1 MCVFLVIAW
10 LMSKTPL
17 FIPLMQVTVRLPHK
31 FLCYI
36 VFSIFCIMGTWFGL
50 HIDDSIANTRAIG
63 AVMGGLLGG
72 PVVGGL
78 VGLTGGL
85 HRYSMGGMTA
95 LSCMISTI
103 VEGLLG
109 GLVHSIL
116 IRRGRTDK
124 VFNPITAGAVTFVA
138 EMVQMLI
145 ILAIARPYEDAVRL
159 VSNIAAPM
167 MVTNTVG
174 AALFMRILLDK
185 RAMFEKYTSAFSA
198 TALKVAASTEGILRQ
213 GFNEVNSMKVAQVLY
228 QELDIGAVAITDR
241 EKLLAF
247 TGIGD
252 DHHLPGKPISSTYT
266 LKAIETGEVVYA
278 DGNEVPYR
286 CSLHPQCK
294 LGSTLV
300 IPLRGENQ
308 RVMGTIKLYEAKNR
322 LFSSINRTLGE
333 GIAQLLSA
341 QILAGQYERQKAMLT
356 QSEIKLLRRDSEQA
370 SQLVQYLSTFFR
382 KNLKRPSEFVTLAD
396 EIEHVNAYLQIEKA
410 RFQSRLQVNIAIPQE
425 LSQQQ
430 LPAFTLQ
437 PIVENAIKH
446 GTSQLLDT
454 GRVAISARR
463 EGQHLMLEI
472 EDNAGLYQPVTNAS
486 GLGMNLVDKRLRE
499 RFGDDY
505 GISVACEPDSYTRI
519 TLRLPL
525 IVDDEPLA
533 RENLRVF
540 LQEQSDIEIVG
551 ECSNAVE
558 GIGAVHKL
566 RPDVLFLDIQ
576 MPRISGLEMVGMLD
590 PEHRPYIVFLTAFD
604 EYAIKAFEEH
614 AFDYLLKPIDE
625 ARLEKTLARL
635 RQERSKQDVSL
646 LPENQQALKFIPCTG
661 HSRIY
666 LLQMKDVAFVSSR
679 MSGVYVTSHEGKEGF
694 TELTLRT
701 LESRTPLLRCHR
713 QYLVNL
719 AHLQEIRLEDNGQAE
734 LILRNGLTVPVSRR
748 YLKSLKEAIGL

>member
-1 MCVFLVIAW
+1 MVRAFRHVWLAGMYEFNLVLLLLQQMCVFLVIAW
-10 LMSKTPL
+10 LMSKTRL
-17 FIPLMQVTVRLPHK
+17 FIPLMQVTIRLPHK
-31 FLCYI
+31 LLCY
-36 VFSIFCIMGTWFGL
+36 VTFSIFCIMGTYFGL
-50 HIDDSIANTRAIG
+50 HIEDSIANTRAIG

-109 GLVHSIL
+109 GLVHSVL
-116 IRRGRTDK
+116 TRRGRTDK
-124 VFNPITAGAVTFVA
+124 VFSPLTAGAITFVA
-138 EMVQMLI
+138 ELVQMLI
-145 ILAIARPYEDAVRL
+145 ILLIARPFEDALHL

-228 QELDIGAVAITDR
+228 EELDIGAVAITDR

-252 DHHLPGKPISSTYT
+252 DHHLPGKPISSSYT
-266 LKAIETGEVVYA
+266 QRAIETGEVVYA

-356 QSEIKLLRRDSEQA
+356 QSEIKLLHAQVNPHFLFNALNTIKAVIRRDSEQA

-382 KNLKRPSEFVTLAD
+382 KNLKRPSEIVTLAD

-410 RFQSRLQVNIAIPQE
+410 RFQSRLQVTLTVPEA
-425 LSQQQ
+425 LSYQQ

-454 GRVAISARR
+454 GEVSITARQ
-463 EGQHLMLEI
+463 EGQYLMLDI
-472 EDNAGLYQPVTNAS
+472 EDNAGLYQPTTESS
-486 GLGMNLVDKRLRE
+486 GLGMSLVDKRLRE
-499 RFGDDY
+499 RFGDDF
-505 GISVACEPDSYTRI
+505 GISVACEPDLFTRI

-525 IVDDEPLA
+525 EELA
-533 RENLRVF
+533 
-540 LQEQSDIEIVG
+540 
-551 ECSNAVE
+551 
-558 GIGAVHKL
+558 
-566 RPDVLFLDIQ
+566 
-576 MPRISGLEMVGMLD
+576 
-590 PEHRPYIVFLTAFD
+590 
-604 EYAIKAFEEH
+604 
-614 AFDYLLKPIDE
+614 
-625 ARLEKTLARL
+625 
-635 RQERSKQDVSL
+635 
-646 LPENQQALKFIPCTG
+646 
-661 HSRIY
+661 
-666 LLQMKDVAFVSSR
+666 
-679 MSGVYVTSHEGKEGF
+679 
-694 TELTLRT
+694 
-701 LESRTPLLRCHR
+701 
-713 QYLVNL
+713 
-719 AHLQEIRLEDNGQAE
+719 
-734 LILRNGLTVPVSRR
+734 
-748 YLKSLKEAIGL
+748 

>member
-1 MCVFLVIAW
+1 MYEFNLVLLLLQQMCVFLVIAW
-10 LMSKTPL
+10 LMSKTRL

-31 FLCYI
+31 LLCY
-36 VFSIFCIMGTWFGL
+36 VTFSIFCIMGTYFGL
-50 HIDDSIANTRAIG
+50 HIEDSIANTRAIG

-109 GLVHSIL
+109 GLVHSVL
-116 IRRGRTDK
+116 IRRGRPDK
-124 VFNPITAGAVTFVA
+124 VFSPLTAGAITCVA
-138 EMVQMLI
+138 ELVQMLI
-145 ILAIARPYEDAVRL
+145 ILLIARPFDDALHL

-252 DHHLPGKPISSTYT
+252 DHHLPGKPISSGYT

-341 QILAGQYERQKAMLT
+341 QILAGQYERQKALLT
-356 QSEIKLLRRDSEQA
+356 QSEIKLLHAQVNPHFLFNALNTIKAVIRRDSEQA

-382 KNLKRPSEFVTLAD
+382 KNLNRPSEIVTLAD

-410 RFQSRLQVNIAIPQE
+410 RFQSRLQVQLDVPST
-425 LSQQQ
+425 LSRQK

-454 GRVAISARR
+454 GNVAIRARR
-463 EGQHLMLEI
+463 EGQHLMLDI
-472 EDNAGLYQPVTNAS
+472 EDNAGLYQSSAGSS
-486 GLGMNLVDKRLRE
+486 GLGMSLVDKRLRE
-499 RFGDDY
+499 HFGDDY
-505 GISVACEPDSYTRI
+505 GISVACEPDCFTRI

-525 IVDDEPLA
+525 
-533 RENLRVF
+533 
-540 LQEQSDIEIVG
+540 
-551 ECSNAVE
+551 
-558 GIGAVHKL
+558 
-566 RPDVLFLDIQ
+566 
-576 MPRISGLEMVGMLD
+576 
-590 PEHRPYIVFLTAFD
+590 
-604 EYAIKAFEEH
+604 EED
-614 AFDYLLKPIDE
+614 A
-625 ARLEKTLARL
+625 
-635 RQERSKQDVSL
+635 
-646 LPENQQALKFIPCTG
+646 
-661 HSRIY
+661 
-666 LLQMKDVAFVSSR
+666 
-679 MSGVYVTSHEGKEGF
+679 
-694 TELTLRT
+694 
-701 LESRTPLLRCHR
+701 
-713 QYLVNL
+713 
-719 AHLQEIRLEDNGQAE
+719 
-734 LILRNGLTVPVSRR
+734 
-748 YLKSLKEAIGL
+748 

>member
-1 MCVFLVIAW
+1 MYDFNLVLLLLQQMCVFLVIAW

-124 VFNPITAGAVTFVA
+124 VFSPITAGAVTFVA

-356 QSEIKLLRRDSEQA
+356 QSEIKLLHAQVNPHFLFNALNTIKAVIRRDSEQA

-519 TLRLPL
+519 TLRLPW
-525 IVDDEPLA
+525 
-533 RENLRVF
+533 R
-540 LQEQSDIEIVG
+540 
-551 ECSNAVE
+551 
-558 GIGAVHKL
+558 
-566 RPDVLFLDIQ
+566 
-576 MPRISGLEMVGMLD
+576 
-590 PEHRPYIVFLTAFD
+590 
-604 EYAIKAFEEH
+604 
-614 AFDYLLKPIDE
+614 DE
-625 ARLEKTLARL
+625 A
-635 RQERSKQDVSL
+635 
-646 LPENQQALKFIPCTG
+646 
-661 HSRIY
+661 
-666 LLQMKDVAFVSSR
+666 
-679 MSGVYVTSHEGKEGF
+679 
-694 TELTLRT
+694 
-701 LESRTPLLRCHR
+701 
-713 QYLVNL
+713 
-719 AHLQEIRLEDNGQAE
+719 
-734 LILRNGLTVPVSRR
+734 
-748 YLKSLKEAIGL
+748 

>member
-1 MCVFLVIAW
+1 MYEFNLVLLLLQQMCVFLVIAW

-31 FLCYI
+31 LLCY
-36 VFSIFCIMGTWFGL
+36 VTFSIFCILGTYFGL

-116 IRRGRTDK
+116 IRRGRTDR
-124 VFNPITAGAVTFVA
+124 VFSPITAGAVTFIA
-138 EMVQMLI
+138 EMIQMLI

-252 DHHLPGKPISSTYT
+252 DHHLPGKPISSGYT

-278 DGNEVPYR
+278 DGNEVPYQ

-356 QSEIKLLRRDSEQA
+356 QSEIKLLHAQVNPHFLFNALNTIKAVIRRDSEQA

-382 KNLKRPSEFVTLAD
+382 KNLKRPSEIVTLAD

-410 RFQSRLQVNIAIPQE
+410 RFQSRLQVNMNIPGE
-425 LSQQQ
+425 LAWQH

-446 GTSQLLDT
+446 GTSQLLGT
-454 GRVAISARR
+454 GEVSITARR
-463 EGQHLMLEI
+463 EGQYFMLDI
-472 EDNAGLYQPVTNAS
+472 EDNAGLYQPATNAS
-486 GLGMNLVDKRLRE
+486 GLGMSLVDKRLRE

-505 GISVACEPDSYTRI
+505 GISVACEPDCYTRI
-519 TLRLPL
+519 TLRLPWR
-525 IVDDEPLA
+525 D
-533 RENLRVF
+533 
-540 LQEQSDIEIVG
+540 
-551 ECSNAVE
+551 NA
-558 GIGAVHKL
+558 
-566 RPDVLFLDIQ
+566 
-576 MPRISGLEMVGMLD
+576 
-590 PEHRPYIVFLTAFD
+590 
-604 EYAIKAFEEH
+604 
-614 AFDYLLKPIDE
+614 
-625 ARLEKTLARL
+625 
-635 RQERSKQDVSL
+635 
-646 LPENQQALKFIPCTG
+646 
-661 HSRIY
+661 
-666 LLQMKDVAFVSSR
+666 
-679 MSGVYVTSHEGKEGF
+679 
-694 TELTLRT
+694 
-701 LESRTPLLRCHR
+701 
-713 QYLVNL
+713 
-719 AHLQEIRLEDNGQAE
+719 
-734 LILRNGLTVPVSRR
+734 
-748 YLKSLKEAIGL
+748 

>member
-1 MCVFLVIAW
+1 MYEFNLVLLLLQQMCVFLVIAW
-10 LMSKTPL
+10 LMSKTRL

-36 VFSIFCIMGTWFGL
+36 SFSIFCIMGTWFGL

-109 GLVHSIL
+109 GLVHSVL

-124 VFNPITAGAVTFVA
+124 VFSPLTAGAITFVA
-138 EMVQMLI
+138 ELVQMLI
-145 ILAIARPYEDAVRL
+145 ILLIARPFEDALHL

-252 DHHLPGKPISSTYT
+252 DHHLPGRPISSTYT

-341 QILAGQYERQKAMLT
+341 QILAGQYERQKALLT
-356 QSEIKLLRRDSEQA
+356 QSEIKLLHAQVNPHFLFNALNTIKAVIRRDSEQA

-382 KNLKRPSEFVTLAD
+382 KNLKRPSEIVTLAD

-410 RFQSRLQVNIAIPQE
+410 RFQSRLQVTLTVPDA
-425 LSQQQ
+425 LSHQQ

-446 GTSQLLDT
+446 GTSQLLGT
-454 GRVAISARR
+454 GEVSITARR
-463 EGQHLMLEI
+463 EGQYLMLDI
-472 EDNAGLYQPVTNAS
+472 EDNAGLYEPTNNVS

-505 GISVACEPDSYTRI
+505 GISVACEPDCFTRI

-525 IVDDEPLA
+525 
-533 RENLRVF
+533 
-540 LQEQSDIEIVG
+540 
-551 ECSNAVE
+551 
-558 GIGAVHKL
+558 
-566 RPDVLFLDIQ
+566 
-576 MPRISGLEMVGMLD
+576 
-590 PEHRPYIVFLTAFD
+590 
-604 EYAIKAFEEH
+604 EEH
-614 AFDYLLKPIDE
+614 A
-625 ARLEKTLARL
+625 
-635 RQERSKQDVSL
+635 
-646 LPENQQALKFIPCTG
+646 
-661 HSRIY
+661 
-666 LLQMKDVAFVSSR
+666 
-679 MSGVYVTSHEGKEGF
+679 
-694 TELTLRT
+694 
-701 LESRTPLLRCHR
+701 
-713 QYLVNL
+713 
-719 AHLQEIRLEDNGQAE
+719 
-734 LILRNGLTVPVSRR
+734 
-748 YLKSLKEAIGL
+748 

>member
-1 MCVFLVIAW
+1 MYEFNLVLLLLQQMCVFLVIAW
-10 LMSKTPL
+10 LMSKTRL

-31 FLCYI
+31 LLCY
-36 VFSIFCIMGTWFGL
+36 VTFSIFCILGTYLGL
-50 HIDDSIANTRAIG
+50 HIEDSIANTRAIG

-109 GLVHSIL
+109 GLVHSIMV
-116 IRRGRTDK
+116 RRGRPDK
-124 VFNPITAGAVTFVA
+124 VFSPLTAGVVTLVA
-138 EMVQMLI
+138 ELVQMLI
-145 ILAIARPYEDAVRL
+145 ILLIARPFDNALHL
-159 VSNIAAPM
+159 VGNIAAPM

-213 GFNEVNSMKVAQVLY
+213 GFNEENSMKVAQVLH
-228 QELDIGAVAITDR
+228 QELDISAVAITDR
-241 EKLLAF
+241 ERLLAF
-247 TGIGD
+247 TGTGD

-266 LKAIETGEVVYA
+266 LRAIETGEVVYA

-341 QILAGQYERQKAMLT
+341 QILAGQYERQKALLT
-356 QSEIKLLRRDSEQA
+356 QSEIKLLHAQVNPHFLFNALNTLKAVIRRDSDQA
-370 SQLVQYLSTFFR
+370 SQLVQFLSTFFR
-382 KNLKRPSEFVTLAD
+382 KNLKRPSEIVTLAD

-410 RFQSRLQVNIAIPQE
+410 RFQSRLQVQLSVPDE
-425 LSQQQ
+425 LAWQQ

-446 GTSQLLDT
+446 GTSQLLGT
-454 GRVAISARR
+454 GEIAITASRFN
-463 EGQHLMLEI
+463 GYLVLDI
-472 EDNAGLYQPVTNAS
+472 EDNAGLYTSVQEGG
-486 GLGMNLVDKRLRE
+486 GLGMGLVDKRLRAH
-499 RFGDDY
+499 FGENC
-505 GISVACEPDSYTRI
+505 GITVACEPDSFTRI

-525 IVDDEPLA
+525 
-533 RENLRVF
+533 
-540 LQEQSDIEIVG
+540 
-551 ECSNAVE
+551 
-558 GIGAVHKL
+558 
-566 RPDVLFLDIQ
+566 
-576 MPRISGLEMVGMLD
+576 
-590 PEHRPYIVFLTAFD
+590 
-604 EYAIKAFEEH
+604 EEH
-614 AFDYLLKPIDE
+614 A
-625 ARLEKTLARL
+625 
-635 RQERSKQDVSL
+635 
-646 LPENQQALKFIPCTG
+646 C
-661 HSRIY
+661 
-666 LLQMKDVAFVSSR
+666 
-679 MSGVYVTSHEGKEGF
+679 
-694 TELTLRT
+694 
-701 LESRTPLLRCHR
+701 
-713 QYLVNL
+713 
-719 AHLQEIRLEDNGQAE
+719 
-734 LILRNGLTVPVSRR
+734 
-748 YLKSLKEAIGL
+748 

>member
-1 MCVFLVIAW
+1 MYDFNLVLLLLQQMCVFLVIAW

-124 VFNPITAGAVTFVA
+124 VFNPITAGAVAFVA

-356 QSEIKLLRRDSEQA
+356 QSEIKLLHAQVNPHFLFNALNTIKAVIRRDSEQA

-519 TLRLPL
+519 TLRLPW
-525 IVDDEPLA
+525 
-533 RENLRVF
+533 R
-540 LQEQSDIEIVG
+540 
-551 ECSNAVE
+551 
-558 GIGAVHKL
+558 
-566 RPDVLFLDIQ
+566 
-576 MPRISGLEMVGMLD
+576 
-590 PEHRPYIVFLTAFD
+590 
-604 EYAIKAFEEH
+604 
-614 AFDYLLKPIDE
+614 DE
-625 ARLEKTLARL
+625 A
-635 RQERSKQDVSL
+635 
-646 LPENQQALKFIPCTG
+646 
-661 HSRIY
+661 
-666 LLQMKDVAFVSSR
+666 
-679 MSGVYVTSHEGKEGF
+679 
-694 TELTLRT
+694 
-701 LESRTPLLRCHR
+701 
-713 QYLVNL
+713 
-719 AHLQEIRLEDNGQAE
+719 
-734 LILRNGLTVPVSRR
+734 
-748 YLKSLKEAIGL
+748 

>member
-1 MCVFLVIAW
+1 MYDFNLVLLLLQQMCVFLVIAW

-124 VFNPITAGAVTFVA
+124 VFNPITDGAVTFVA

-198 TALKVAASTEGILRQ
+198 IALKVAASTEGILRQ

-356 QSEIKLLRRDSEQA
+356 QSEIKLLHAQVNPHFLFNALNTIKAVIRRDSEQA

-519 TLRLPL
+519 TLRLPW
-525 IVDDEPLA
+525 
-533 RENLRVF
+533 R
-540 LQEQSDIEIVG
+540 
-551 ECSNAVE
+551 
-558 GIGAVHKL
+558 
-566 RPDVLFLDIQ
+566 
-576 MPRISGLEMVGMLD
+576 
-590 PEHRPYIVFLTAFD
+590 
-604 EYAIKAFEEH
+604 
-614 AFDYLLKPIDE
+614 DE
-625 ARLEKTLARL
+625 A
-635 RQERSKQDVSL
+635 
-646 LPENQQALKFIPCTG
+646 
-661 HSRIY
+661 
-666 LLQMKDVAFVSSR
+666 
-679 MSGVYVTSHEGKEGF
+679 
-694 TELTLRT
+694 
-701 LESRTPLLRCHR
+701 
-713 QYLVNL
+713 
-719 AHLQEIRLEDNGQAE
+719 
-734 LILRNGLTVPVSRR
+734 
-748 YLKSLKEAIGL
+748 

>member
-1 MCVFLVIAW
+1 MYDFNLVLLLLQQMCVFLVIAW

-124 VFNPITAGAVTFVA
+124 VLNPITAGAVTFVA

-356 QSEIKLLRRDSEQA
+356 QSEIKLLHAQVNPHFLFNALNTIKAVIRRDSEQA

-454 GRVAISARR
+454 GQVAISARR

-519 TLRLPL
+519 TLRLPW
-525 IVDDEPLA
+525 
-533 RENLRVF
+533 R
-540 LQEQSDIEIVG
+540 
-551 ECSNAVE
+551 
-558 GIGAVHKL
+558 
-566 RPDVLFLDIQ
+566 
-576 MPRISGLEMVGMLD
+576 
-590 PEHRPYIVFLTAFD
+590 
-604 EYAIKAFEEH
+604 
-614 AFDYLLKPIDE
+614 DE
-625 ARLEKTLARL
+625 A
-635 RQERSKQDVSL
+635 
-646 LPENQQALKFIPCTG
+646 
-661 HSRIY
+661 
-666 LLQMKDVAFVSSR
+666 
-679 MSGVYVTSHEGKEGF
+679 
-694 TELTLRT
+694 
-701 LESRTPLLRCHR
+701 
-713 QYLVNL
+713 
-719 AHLQEIRLEDNGQAE
+719 
-734 LILRNGLTVPVSRR
+734 
-748 YLKSLKEAIGL
+748 